1 MVEIPNQLNSLL
13 RECRTATDIYERLRQ
28 KRCLS
33 KPGEEH
39 RAAAVASIDQGEAEW
54 RREVDDPGACGGT
67 REWFV
72 LESWPSRWLP
82 RRSRGGDAGVE
93 ALGHRGKHTIRRSQL
108 GRINLTAEC

>member
-67 REWFV
+67 REWYV
-72 LESWPSRWLP
+72 IEALT
-82 RRSRGGDAGVE
+82 RGGYLNDRARKLAKSLVTK
-93 ALGHRGKHTIRRSQL
+93 AKPWWRCWS
-108 GRINLTAEC
+108 